1 MIPMAKRWA
10 AEDNDEI
17 RESSLFSWLEQGI
30 EEDEGALLCGMRFR
44 KMQFAGGGSADRNN
58 VIIYI
63 IINNINTMLPISLPR
78 KLGRRDAIFLLIGSV
93 FGSGIFLSSG
103 LMAADCPSS
112 LHLVL
117 AWLLGGIITL
127 LGALTFAE
135 LGTIFPDAGGP
146 YVYLREAYGL
156 LPAFLYGWGFFWIVG
171 CGGVA
176 ALAAALIESL
186 SPFFPVLSAGRGV
199 LMRLGFGALA
209 VDITLPRILAAL
221 AVVLVSGLNLAG
233 LRAGMRF
240 QNSLVLIRLAGLS
253 VFIVAG
259 FAAAIAPG
267 TAVSFA
273 RAFQPGPVSWA
284 GFGAALMAVFWT
296 YDGWYSVT
304 CTAEEIRNPAKT
316 LPAALL
322 IGTLAVT
329 ALYVLTNVVYG
340 LALPVSEMK
349 GVVRVGETAAFS
361 LFGPAAAGGFAS
373 LVAVSVLGCLSA
385 NILFCARVPF
395 AMSRDGLFWR
405 GLGTV
410 HPKSELPARALLA
423 QMAVAALLCLT
434 GGYQRLY
441 EYVVFALTV
450 FFAATALAVPWLRRR
465 RPDLPRPYRTW
476 GYPVVPAAFALVN
489 LAVFALSA
497 LTRPVLAVA
506 SSGVLILGLPAYAV
520 WRSRNRPGP
529 SAEAKGELP

>member
-1 MIPMAKRWA
+1 MNMDGTA
-10 AEDNDEI
+10 
-17 RESSLFSWLEQGI
+17 
-30 EEDEGALLCGMRFR
+30 
-44 KMQFAGGGSADRNN
+44 
-58 VIIYI
+58 
-63 IINNINTMLPISLPR
+63 LPR

-112 LHLVL
+112 LHLLL

-135 LGTIFPDAGGP
+135 LGTIFPGAGGP
-146 YVYLREAYGL
+146 YVYLREAYGR

-176 ALAAALIESL
+176 ALAAALIEAL
-186 SPFFPVLSAGRGV
+186 SPFFPVLASGRV
-199 LMRLGFGALA
+199 FLRLGFGALA
-209 VDITLPRILAAL
+209 VDVTLARLLAAL

-233 LRAGMRF
+233 LRTGMRF
-240 QNSLVLIRLAGLS
+240 QNSLVLLRLAGLT
-253 VFIVAG
+253 VFIAAGIVVAL
-259 FAAAIAPG
+259 APG
-267 TAVSFA
+267 TAFSIT

-316 LPAALL
+316 LPAALI

-340 LALPVSEMK
+340 LALPVSGMK
-349 GVVRVGETAAFS
+349 GVVRVGETAALR
-361 LFGPAAAGGFAS
+361 LFGPAAAAGFAV

-410 HPKSELPARALLA
+410 HPKTEIPARAILV
-423 QMAVAALLCLT
+423 QMAAAALLCLT
-434 GGYQRLY
+434 GGYQKLY

-465 RPDLPRPYRTW
+465 RPELARPYRTW
-476 GYPVVPAAFALVN
+476 GYPIVPAAFALVN

-497 LTRPVLAVA
+497 STRPGLAAA
-506 SSGVLILGLPAYAV
+506 SSGVLVLGLPAYAV
-520 WRSRNRPGP
+520 WRSRIRPAPPAGV
-529 SAEAKGELP
+529 KGEMP

>member
-1 MIPMAKRWA
+1 MDASM
-10 AEDNDEI
+10 
-17 RESSLFSWLEQGI
+17 
-30 EEDEGALLCGMRFR
+30 
-44 KMQFAGGGSADRNN
+44 
-58 VIIYI
+58 
-63 IINNINTMLPISLPR
+63 LPR
-78 KLGRRDAIFLLIGSV
+78 KLGRRDAVFLLVGSV

-112 LHLVL
+112 LHLLL
-117 AWLLGGIITL
+117 AWLLGGVITL

-135 LGTIFPDAGGP
+135 LGTLFPGAGGP
-146 YVYLREAYGL
+146 YVYLREAYGR

-176 ALAAALIESL
+176 ALAAALIEAL
-186 SPFFPVLSAGRGV
+186 KPFIPGLAAGGV
-199 LMRLGFGALA
+199 LFRLGSGPLA
-209 VDITLPRILAAL
+209 VDVTLPRLLAAL
-221 AVVLVSGLNLAG
+221 AVILVSGLNLAG

-240 QNSLVLIRLAGLS
+240 QNGLVLLRSAGII
-253 VFIVAG
+253 VFIAAG
-259 FAAAIAPG
+259 FAAAFVPG
-267 TAVSFA
+267 SSVSVS
-273 RAFQPGPVSWA
+273 RAFHAAPVSWA

-304 CTAEEIRNPAKT
+304 CTAEEIKNPTKT
-316 LPAALL
+316 LPAALV

-329 ALYVLTNVVYG
+329 ILYVLTNIVYG
-340 LALPVSEMK
+340 MALPVSEMK
-349 GVVRVGETAAFS
+349 GVVRIGETAALR
-361 LFGPAAAGGFAS
+361 LFGPAAAGGFAG

-410 HPKSELPARALLA
+410 HPKTELPARALVF

-434 GGYQRLY
+434 GSYQRLY
-441 EYVVFALTV
+441 EFVVFALTV

-465 RPDLPRPYRTW
+465 RPDLPRPCRTW
-476 GYPVVPAAFALVN
+476 GYPVVPVAFAGVN

-497 LTRPVLAVA
+497 LTRPGLAAAATGILV
-506 SSGVLILGLPAYAV
+506 LGLPAYAV
-520 WRSRNRPGP
+520 WRSRRRPGP
-529 SAEAKGELP
+529 PSAAKGVLP